1 MIYRLP
7 CLEDKKII
15 LQYIKDHYEHNEK
28 SISASNMLT
37 SMNYEDWVNKVD
49 QNSKV
54 PDLVWGRSLTY
65 LAINEEGKLVG
76 LLNIR
81 YELSEDMRMKYG
93 DIGYSV
99 CPSER
104 KKGYATQMLKY
115 ALSECERLNMKSVIL
130 GCYKSN
136 LGSAKT
142 IIKNGGELIREVTDN
157 VEVSS
162 YWTIDVDSQYYEIK
176 LFKKKK

>member
-1 MIYRLP
+1 
-7 CLEDKKII
+7 
-15 LQYIKDHYEHNEK
+15 
-28 SISASNMLT
+28 MLT
-37 SMNYEDWVNKVD
+37 SMNYKDWVNKIE
-49 QNSKV
+49 QNTKV
-54 PDLVWGRSLTY
+54 PDETWGRSLTY

-81 YELSEDMRMKYG
+81 YELTENMRMKYG

-115 ALSECERLNMKSVIL
+115 ALSECKRFNMESVIL

-136 LGSAKT
+136 IGSAKT
-142 IIKNGGELIREVTDN
+142 IIKNGGKLIKEVTEN
-157 VEVSS
+157 VEISP
-162 YWTIDVDSQYYEIK
+162 YWTIDMESQYYEIK
-176 LFKKKK
+176 LLKK